1 MLGLGSLGVF
11 LAYVMSI
18 IAGALCVVYGLKNWN
33 IPSDSEVEKEVSEE
47 MDDDIQDGTAV
58 DLSSLLKKLMGK

>member
-1 MLGLGSLGVF
+1 MLGLGSFGVF

-47 MDDDIQDGTAV
+47 IEWEKRDPENEGG
-58 DLSSLLKKLMGK
+58 LF